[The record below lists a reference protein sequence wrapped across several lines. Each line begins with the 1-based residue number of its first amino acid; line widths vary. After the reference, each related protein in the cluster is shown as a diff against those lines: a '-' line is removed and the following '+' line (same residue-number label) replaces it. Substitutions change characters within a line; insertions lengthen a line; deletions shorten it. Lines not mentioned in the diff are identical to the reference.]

1 MTLKRE
7 YDPFERTTSTS
18 DKSKITMAPSK
29 PLGGG
34 IDDPTRNETER
45 YMLRLLKIR
54 NKSQHFFA
62 LRKLA
67 NLLK

>member
-45 YMLRLLKIR
+45 YMSRLLKIR
-54 NKSQHFFA
+54 NKSQQYFA
-62 LRKLA
+62 LQKVA
-67 NLLK
+67 NSFK